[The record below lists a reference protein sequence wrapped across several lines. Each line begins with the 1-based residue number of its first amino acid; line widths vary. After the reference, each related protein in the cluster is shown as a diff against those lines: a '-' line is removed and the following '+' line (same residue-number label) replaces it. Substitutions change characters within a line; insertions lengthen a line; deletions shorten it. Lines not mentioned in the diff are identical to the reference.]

1 MGTIDNGQLT
11 MDNSLFSR
19 SSIPYYPHCSTPQKS
34 MTTITRNK
42 KSVAVNPLKQS
53 PPLGAALAFL
63 GLKGIV
69 PLFHG
74 SQGCTAFAK
83 VLLVRH
89 FREAIPLA
97 TTAMTEVSTILGG
110 EENIEQAILTL
121 VEKAKPDL
129 LGLLTTGLTETRGDD
144 MDGILKSI
152 RKRHPEL
159 DYLPII
165 FVSTPDYR
173 GALQDGFAAAVNSI
187 VAADYVGKGIGEK
200 GRRNNNNIINQTKQV
215 TILAG
220 SMLSPGDVEEIKEI
234 VEAFGL
240 KPLVIPDLSGSV
252 DGHLDDDYNSKTPG
266 GTSLEQ
272 LQQLERS
279 LFTIAIGES
288 MRLPAETLQEK
299 FGTNYQ
305 VLSRLT
311 GLGAVDKFI
320 WLLAQIASYKNNND
334 WQFNPQIPAKYQR
347 QRRQLQDAILDTHFY
362 LGGKKV
368 SLALEPDLLYQTSWL
383 LKEMGAEIQAAVTT
397 TKFPIL
403 KELPIDS
410 VTIGDLEDFED
421 LAAGSDFIITNSQG
435 KRLADKLHIP
445 LYRMGY
451 PIYDRL
457 GNGSRCLIGYRGT
470 MQFLFDLGNIFIE
483 IGH

>member
-1 MGTIDNGQLT
+1 
-11 MDNSLFSR
+11 
-19 SSIPYYPHCSTPQKS
+19 

-121 VEKAKPDL
+121 VEKAQPDL
-129 LGLLTTGLTETRGDD
+129 IGLLTTGLTETRGDD
-144 MDGILKSI
+144 MQGILTSF
-152 RKRHPEL
+152 RKRHREL
-159 DYLPII
+159 DSLPII
-165 FVSTPDYR
+165 FVSTPDYK

-187 VAADYVGKGIGEK
+187 VATDYGTSVETFEATS
-200 GRRNNNNIINQTKQV
+200 QQQV

-220 SMLSPGDVEEIKEI
+220 SLLAPGDMEEIKEI
-234 VEAFGL
+234 VTAFGL

-252 DGHLDDDYNSKTPG
+252 DGHLDDDYNTKTPG
-266 GTSLEQ
+266 GTSLKQ
-272 LQQLERS
+272 LQQLEKS
-279 LFTIAIGES
+279 IFTIAIGDS
-288 MRLPAETLQEK
+288 MRVAAETLQQK
-299 FGTNYQ
+299 FGTNYE
-305 VLSRLT
+305 VLPRLT
-311 GLGAVDKFI
+311 GLAAVDKFL
-320 WLLAQIASYKNNND
+320 WLLAQISNYQNHSNG
-334 WQFNPQIPAKYQR
+334 QFNPQIPPKYQR

-383 LKEMGAEIQAAVTT
+383 LKDMGAEIHAAVTT
-397 TKFPIL
+397 TKSNIL
-403 KELPIDS
+403 KELPVEQ
-410 VTIGDLEDFED
+410 VTIGDLEDLED
-421 LAAGSDFIITNSQG
+421 VAAGSDLIITNSQG
-435 KRLADKLHIP
+435 KKLAKKLNIP

-457 GNGSRCLIGYRGT
+457 GNGTRCLVGYRGT

-483 IGH
+483 LGH

>member
-1 MGTIDNGQLT
+1 
-11 MDNSLFSR
+11 
-19 SSIPYYPHCSTPQKS
+19 

-97 TTAMTEVSTILGG
+97 TTAMTEVATILGG

-121 VEKAKPDL
+121 VEKAEPDM

-144 MDGILKSI
+144 MDGILKFI

-165 FVSTPDYR
+165 FVSTPDYK

-187 VAADYVGKGIGEK
+187 VATDYGTSVETLHAKSL
-200 GRRNNNNIINQTKQV
+200 QQV

-220 SMLSPGDVEEIKEI
+220 SMLAPGDVEEIKEI

-240 KPLVIPDLSGSV
+240 QPLVIPDLSGSV

-288 MRLPAETLQEK
+288 MRSPAETLQSK

-305 VLSRLT
+305 VLPRLA
-311 GLGAVDKFI
+311 GLEAVDQFL
-320 WLLAQIASYKNNND
+320 WLLAQLANYKNNNN
-334 WQFNPQIPAKYQR
+334 WQFKPQIPAKYQR

-368 SLALEPDLLYQTSWL
+368 CLALEPDLLYQTSWL
-383 LKEMGAEIQAAVTT
+383 LTEMGAEIQAAVTT
-397 TKFPIL
+397 TKSPIL
-403 KELPIDS
+403 KELPIES
-410 VTIGDLEDFED
+410 VTIGDLEDLED
-421 LAAGSDFIITNSQG
+421 LATGSDLIITNSQG
-435 KRLADKLHIP
+435 KRAADKLHIP

-457 GNGSRCLIGYRGT
+457 GNGSRCLVGYKGS
-470 MQFLFDLGNIFIE
+470 MQFLFDLGNIFIDL
-483 IGH
+483 GH

>member
-1 MGTIDNGQLT
+1 
-11 MDNSLFSR
+11 
-19 SSIPYYPHCSTPQKS
+19 

-121 VEKAKPDL
+121 VEKAEPDL

-144 MDGILKSI
+144 MEGILKSI
-152 RKRHPEL
+152 RQRHPEL

-165 FVSTPDYR
+165 FVSTPDYK
-173 GALQDGFAAAVNSI
+173 GSLQDGFGAAVQSI
-187 VAADYVGKGIGEK
+187 VATDYGTPIKSNVETFHETSLQQITSQ
-200 GRRNNNNIINQTKQV
+200 RQV

-220 SMLSPGDVEEIKEI
+220 SLLAPGDVEEIKEI

-240 KPLVIPDLSGSV
+240 KVLVIPDLSGSV

-266 GTSLEQ
+266 GTSLSQ

-288 MRLPAETLQEK
+288 MRPAAETLQQR
-299 FGTNYQ
+299 FGTNYEI
-305 VLSRLT
+305 LPRLT
-311 GLGAVDKFI
+311 GLAAVDKFL
-320 WLLAQIASYKNNND
+320 WLLAQIANYKSDPD
-334 WQFNPQIPAKYQR
+334 WQLNPQVPQKYQR

-383 LKEMGAEIQAAVTT
+383 LKELGAEIQAAVTT
-397 TKFPIL
+397 TKSSIL
-403 KELPIDS
+403 KELPIDN
-410 VTIGDLEDFED
+410 VTIGDLEDLED
-421 LAAGSDFIITNSQG
+421 LATGSDLIITNSQG
-435 KRLADKLHIP
+435 KRLADKLNIP

-457 GNGSRCLIGYRGT
+457 GNGSRCLVGYRGT
-470 MQFLFDLGNIFIE
+470 MQFLFALGNIFLE
-483 IGH
+483 LGH

>member
-1 MGTIDNGQLT
+1 
-11 MDNSLFSR
+11 
-19 SSIPYYPHCSTPQKS
+19 
-34 MTTITRNK
+34 MTTVTRNK

-97 TTAMTEVSTILGG
+97 TTAMTEVTTILGG

-121 VEKAKPDL
+121 VESAKPDL

-165 FVSTPDYR
+165 FVSTPDYK

-187 VAADYVGKGIGEK
+187 IATDYGQPAGAFHGKSIE
-200 GRRNNNNIINQTKQV
+200 QQQV

-220 SMLSPGDVEEIKEI
+220 SMLAPGDVEEIKEI

-266 GTSLEQ
+266 GTALSE

-288 MRLPAETLQEK
+288 MRLGAETLKEK
-299 FGTNYQ
+299 FGTNYEI
-305 VLSRLT
+305 LPRLA
-311 GLGAVDKFI
+311 GLEAVDKFL
-320 WLLAQIASYKNNND
+320 WLLAQIANYQSNPE
-334 WQFNPQIPAKYQR
+334 WQFNPEIPAKYLR

-362 LGGKKV
+362 LGSKKV

-383 LKEMGAEIQAAVTT
+383 LTEMGAEIQAAVTT
-397 TKFPIL
+397 TKSPIL
-403 KELPIDS
+403 KELPIDN
-410 VTIGDLEDFED
+410 VTIGDLEDLED
-421 LAAGSDFIITNSQG
+421 LAADSDLIITNSQG
-435 KRLADKLHIP
+435 RGLAEKLNIP

>member
-1 MGTIDNGQLT
+1 
-11 MDNSLFSR
+11 
-19 SSIPYYPHCSTPQKS
+19 
-34 MTTITRNK
+34 
-42 KSVAVNPLKQS
+42 
-53 PPLGAALAFL
+53 
-63 GLKGIV
+63 
-69 PLFHG
+69 
-74 SQGCTAFAK
+74 
-83 VLLVRH
+83 
-89 FREAIPLA
+89 
-97 TTAMTEVSTILGG
+97 MTEVSTILGG

-121 VEKAKPDL
+121 VEKAQPDL
-129 LGLLTTGLTETRGDD
+129 IGLLTTGLTETRGDD

-152 RKRHPEL
+152 RQRHPEL
-159 DYLPII
+159 DSLPII
-165 FVSTPDYR
+165 FVSTPDYK
-173 GALQDGFAAAVNSI
+173 GALQDGFAAAVQSI
-187 VAADYVGKGIGEK
+187 VATDYGQPVETLHATSL
-200 GRRNNNNIINQTKQV
+200 QQV

-220 SMLSPGDVEEIKEI
+220 SLLAPGDVEEIKEI

-288 MRLPAETLQEK
+288 MRPAAEILQQR
-299 FGTNYQ
+299 FGTEFE
-305 VLSRLT
+305 VLPHLA
-311 GLGAVDKFI
+311 GLVAVDKFL
-320 WLLAQIASYKNNND
+320 WLLAQIANYKNNKD
-334 WQFNPQIPAKYQR
+334 WQLDPQIPTKYLR

-383 LKEMGAEIQAAVTT
+383 LSEMGAEIQAAVTT
-397 TKFPIL
+397 TKSPIL
-403 KELPIDS
+403 KDLPIES
-410 VTIGDLEDFED
+410 VTIGDLEDLED
-421 LAAGSDFIITNSQG
+421 FAPGSDLIITNSQG
-435 KRLADKLHIP
+435 KNLADRLHIP

-457 GNGSRCLIGYRGT
+457 GNGSRCLVGYRGT

-483 IGH
+483 LGH

>member
-1 MGTIDNGQLT
+1 
-11 MDNSLFSR
+11 
-19 SSIPYYPHCSTPQKS
+19 

-110 EENIEQAILTL
+110 EDNIEQAILTL
-121 VEKAKPDL
+121 VEKAQPDL
-129 LGLLTTGLTETRGDD
+129 IGLLTTGLTETRGDD
-144 MDGILKSI
+144 MNGILKSI
-152 RKRHPEL
+152 RQRHPEL
-159 DYLPII
+159 DSLPII
-165 FVSTPDYR
+165 FVSTPDYK
-173 GALQDGFAAAVNSI
+173 GALQDGFAAAVQSI
-187 VAADYVGKGIGEK
+187 VSTDYGTPVETFQF
-200 GRRNNNNIINQTKQV
+200 NSLPQV

-220 SMLSPGDVEEIKEI
+220 SQLSPGDVEEIKEI
-234 VEAFGL
+234 VETFGL
-240 KPLVIPDLSGSV
+240 KPLMIPDLSGSV

-272 LQQLERS
+272 LQQLDRS

-288 MRLPAETLQEK
+288 MRPAAEILQQR
-299 FGTNYQ
+299 FGTEYE
-305 VLSRLT
+305 VIPRLA
-311 GLGAVDKFI
+311 GLAPVDSFI
-320 WLLAQIASYKNNND
+320 WQLAQIIDAQTDPRFLGS
-334 WQFNPQIPAKYQR
+334 PQIPARYKR

-362 LGGKKV
+362 LGGKKI
-368 SLALEPDLLYQTSWL
+368 SLALEPDLLYQTIWL
-383 LKEMGAEIQAAVTT
+383 LKDMGAEIQAAVTT
-397 TKFPIL
+397 TKSPLL
-403 KELPIDS
+403 KELAIDN
-410 VTIGDLEDFED
+410 VTIGDLEDLED
-421 LAAGSDFIITNSQG
+421 LAVGSDLIITNSQG
-435 KRLADKLHIP
+435 KGLADKLNIP

-457 GNGSRCLIGYRGT
+457 GNGSRCLVGYRGT

-483 IGH
+483 LGH

>member
-1 MGTIDNGQLT
+1 
-11 MDNSLFSR
+11 
-19 SSIPYYPHCSTPQKS
+19 

-97 TTAMTEVSTILGG
+97 TTAMTEVTTILGG

-121 VEKAKPDL
+121 VEKAQPDL
-129 LGLLTTGLTETRGDD
+129 IGLLTTGLTETRGDD
-144 MDGILKSI
+144 MHGILKSI
-152 RKRHPEL
+152 RQRHPEL
-159 DYLPII
+159 DSLPII
-165 FVSTPDYR
+165 FVSTPDYK
-173 GALQDGFAAAVNSI
+173 GALQDGFAAAVQSI
-187 VAADYVGKGIGEK
+187 VTTDYGQPSETLNFVS
-200 GRRNNNNIINQTKQV
+200 QQQV

-220 SMLSPGDVEEIKEI
+220 SLLAPGDVQEIKEI

-240 KPLVIPDLSGSV
+240 KPLIIPDLSGSV

-266 GTSLEQ
+266 GTSLSQ

-288 MRLPAETLQEK
+288 MRPAAEILQQK
-299 FGTNYQ
+299 FGTNYEI
-305 VLSRLT
+305 LPRLA
-311 GLGAVDKFI
+311 GLAAVDKFL
-320 WLLAQIASYKNNND
+320 WLLAQIASYKNSNFSEPQQSRNRD
-334 WQFNPQIPAKYQR
+334 WQFNPQIPSKYQR

-383 LKEMGAEIQAAVTT
+383 LEEMGAEIQAAVTT
-397 TKFPIL
+397 TKSTLL
-403 KELPIDS
+403 KELPLER
-410 VTIGDLEDFED
+410 VTIGDLEDLEN
-421 LAAGSDFIITNSQG
+421 LAEGSDLIITNSQG
-435 KRLADKLHIP
+435 KSLAEKLNIP

-457 GNGSRCLIGYRGT
+457 GNGSRCLVGYRGT
-470 MQFLFDLGNIFIE
+470 MQFLFELGNLFIE
-483 IGH
+483 LGH

>member
-1 MGTIDNGQLT
+1 
-11 MDNSLFSR
+11 
-19 SSIPYYPHCSTPQKS
+19 

-110 EENIEQAILTL
+110 EENIEQGILTL
-121 VEKAKPDL
+121 VEKAEPDL

-152 RKRHPEL
+152 RQRHPEL

-165 FVSTPDYR
+165 FVSTPDYK
-173 GALQDGFAAAVNSI
+173 GSLQDGFAAAVNSI
-187 VAADYVGKGIGEK
+187 MATDYGQSVGTF
-200 GRRNNNNIINQTKQV
+200 QDTSVQQQV

-220 SMLSPGDVEEIKEI
+220 SMLAPGDVEEIKEI
-234 VEAFGL
+234 VSAFGL

-266 GTSLEQ
+266 GTSLEE
-272 LQQLERS
+272 LQQLKRS

-288 MRLPAETLQEK
+288 MRVAAETLQQK

-305 VLSRLT
+305 VLPRLA
-311 GLGAVDKFI
+311 GLEATDKFL
-320 WLLAQIASYKNNND
+320 WLLAQLANYKNSSD
-334 WQFNPQIPAKYQR
+334 WQFNPQIPPKHLR

-383 LKEMGAEIQAAVTT
+383 LTEMGAEIQAAVST
-397 TKFPIL
+397 TKSPIL
-403 KELPIDS
+403 KELPFDNL
-410 VTIGDLEDFED
+410 TIGDLEDLED
-421 LAAGSDFIITNSQG
+421 LASGSDLIITNSHG
-435 KRLADKLHIP
+435 KSLAKKLDIP

-457 GNGSRCLIGYRGT
+457 GNGSRCLVGYKGS

-483 IGH
+483 LGH

>member
-1 MGTIDNGQLT
+1 MT
-11 MDNSLFSR
+11 
-19 SSIPYYPHCSTPQKS
+19 
-34 MTTITRNK
+34 TTITRNK

-89 FREAIPLA
+89 FREAIPLT
-97 TTAMTEVSTILGG
+97 TTAMTEVTTILGG
-110 EENIEQAILTL
+110 EDNIEQALLTL
-121 VEKAKPDL
+121 VESAKPDL
-129 LGLLTTGLTETRGDD
+129 IGLLTTGLTETRGDD
-144 MDGILKSI
+144 MDGIIKSI

-165 FVSTPDYR
+165 FVSTPDYK
-173 GALQDGFAAAVNSI
+173 GALQDGYAAAVNSI
-187 VAADYVGKGIGEK
+187 VATDYSQPVVGTYHGTSPQQKTLLQQI
-200 GRRNNNNIINQTKQV
+200 

-266 GTSLEQ
+266 GTSLSE

-288 MRLPAETLQEK
+288 MRPAASTLKGK
-299 FGTNYQ
+299 FSTNYQ
-305 VLSRLT
+305 IIPRLT
-311 GLGAVDKFI
+311 GLGAVDNFL
-320 WLLAQIASYKNNND
+320 WLLAQIASYKNGTND
-334 WQFNPQIPAKYQR
+334 WQFKPQIPEKYQR

-368 SLALEPDLLYQTSWL
+368 CLALEPDLLYQTSWL
-383 LKEMGAEIQAAVTT
+383 LTEMGAEIQAAVTT
-397 TKFPIL
+397 TKSSIL
-403 KELPIDS
+403 KELPFAN
-410 VTIGDLEDFED
+410 VTIGDLEDLEN
-421 LAAGSDFIITNSQG
+421 LASGSDLIITNSQG
-435 KRLADKLHIP
+435 KGLAKKLNIP
-445 LYRMGY
+445 LYRLGY

-457 GNGSRCLIGYRGT
+457 GNGSRCLVGYKGS
-470 MQFLFDLGNIFIE
+470 MKFLFDLGNIFIE
-483 IGH
+483 LEH

>member
-1 MGTIDNGQLT
+1 MT
-11 MDNSLFSR
+11 
-19 SSIPYYPHCSTPQKS
+19 
-34 MTTITRNK
+34 TTITKKK

-121 VEKAKPDL
+121 VEKAQPEL
-129 LGLLTTGLTETRGDD
+129 IGLLTTGLTETRGDD
-144 MDGILKSI
+144 MQGILKSI
-152 RKRHPEL
+152 RQRHPEL

-165 FVSTPDYR
+165 FVSTPDYK
-173 GALQDGFAAAVNSI
+173 GALQDGFAAAVQSI
-187 VAADYVGKGIGEK
+187 VATDYGKPVRTFADTSVGQI
-200 GRRNNNNIINQTKQV
+200 

-220 SMLSPGDVEEIKEI
+220 SLLAPGDVEEIKEI

-240 KPLVIPDLSGSV
+240 KALVVPDLSGSV

-266 GTSLEQ
+266 GTSRSQ
-272 LQQLERS
+272 LQQLGRS

-288 MRLPAETLQEK
+288 MRPAAEILQQK
-299 FGTNYQ
+299 FGTNYEI
-305 VLSRLT
+305 LPRLA
-311 GLGAVDKFI
+311 GLAAVDEFL
-320 WLLAQIASYKNNND
+320 WLLAKIARDQSKS
-334 WQFNPQIPAKYQR
+334 NPQVPPKYQR

-397 TKFPIL
+397 TNSPLL
-403 KELPIDS
+403 KELAIDR
-410 VTIGDLEDFED
+410 VMIGDLEDLED
-421 LAAGSDFIITNSQG
+421 LASGSDLIITNSQAKG
-435 KRLADKLHIP
+435 LAEKLHIP

-457 GNGSRCLIGYRGT
+457 GNGSRCLVGYRGT
-470 MQFLFDLGNIFIE
+470 MQFLFDLGNIFLE
-483 IGH
+483 LGH

>member
-1 MGTIDNGQLT
+1 
-11 MDNSLFSR
+11 
-19 SSIPYYPHCSTPQKS
+19 

-97 TTAMTEVSTILGG
+97 TTAMTEVTTILGG
-110 EENIEQAILTL
+110 EENIEQALLTL
-121 VEKAKPDL
+121 VESAKPDL
-129 LGLLTTGLTETRGDD
+129 IGLLTTGLTETRGDD

-165 FVSTPDYR
+165 FVSTPDYK
-173 GALQDGFAAAVNSI
+173 GALQDGYAAAVKSI
-187 VAADYVGKGIGEK
+187 VATDYGTPVE
-200 GRRNNNNIINQTKQV
+200 TKQTTLQKRV

-220 SMLSPGDVEEIKEI
+220 SLLSPGDVEEIKEI

-266 GTSLEQ
+266 GTSLSE

-288 MRLPAETLQEK
+288 MGAAASTLKQK
-299 FGTNYQ
+299 FGTNYEIIP
-305 VLSRLT
+305 RLT
-311 GLGAVDKFI
+311 GLGGVDKFI
-320 WLLAQIASYKNNND
+320 WLLAQIASYKTNETND
-334 WQFNPQIPAKYQR
+334 WQFKPQIPEKYQR

-362 LGGKKV
+362 LGGKKI

-383 LKEMGAEIQAAVTT
+383 LTEMGAEIQAAVTT
-397 TKFPIL
+397 TKSPIL
-403 KELPIDS
+403 KELPFEN
-410 VTIGDLEDFED
+410 VTIGDLEDLEN
-421 LAAGSDFIITNSQG
+421 LAPGSDLIITNSQG
-435 KRLADKLHIP
+435 KGLAKKLNIP

-457 GNGSRCLIGYRGT
+457 GNGSRCLVGYKGS

-483 IGH
+483 LGH

>member
-1 MGTIDNGQLT
+1 
-11 MDNSLFSR
+11 
-19 SSIPYYPHCSTPQKS
+19 

-121 VEKAKPDL
+121 VEKAEPDL

-144 MDGILKSI
+144 MEGILKSI
-152 RKRHPEL
+152 RQRHPEL

-165 FVSTPDYR
+165 FVSTPDYK
-173 GALQDGFAAAVNSI
+173 GSLQDGFGAAVQSI
-187 VAADYVGKGIGEK
+187 VATDYGTPIKSNVETFHETSLQQITS
-200 GRRNNNNIINQTKQV
+200 QKQV

-220 SMLSPGDVEEIKEI
+220 SLLAPGDVEEIKEI

-240 KPLVIPDLSGSV
+240 KVLVIPDLSGSV

-266 GTSLEQ
+266 GTSLSQ

-288 MRLPAETLQEK
+288 MGPAAETLQQR
-299 FGTNYQ
+299 FGTNYEI
-305 VLSRLT
+305 LPRLT
-311 GLGAVDKFI
+311 GLAAVDKFL
-320 WLLAQIASYKNNND
+320 WLLAQIANYKSDPD
-334 WQFNPQIPAKYQR
+334 WQLNPQVPQKYQR

-383 LKEMGAEIQAAVTT
+383 LKELGAEIQAAVTT
-397 TKFPIL
+397 TKSSIL
-403 KELPIDS
+403 KELPIDN
-410 VTIGDLEDFED
+410 VTIGDLEDLED
-421 LAAGSDFIITNSQG
+421 LATGSDLIITNSQG
-435 KRLADKLHIP
+435 KRLADKLNIP

-457 GNGSRCLIGYRGT
+457 GNGSRCLVGYRGT
-470 MQFLFDLGNIFIE
+470 MQFLFALGNIFLE
-483 IGH
+483 LGH